1 MGMSLFL
8 SSAFMCLC
16 GNVLLLSVPKVT
28 VNNPDSDKG
37 GGIAI
42 TNKNTYNEKI
52 RRLLHTTTL
61 TRTSTNIKYF
71 PRHKNLKE
79 RLES

>member
-8 SSAFMCLC
+8 SSAFMYLC

-42 TNKNTYNEKI
+42 TNKNTYNEKNKTFTPYYNADEKI
-52 RRLLHTTTL
+52 DLHKIFSKT
-61 TRTSTNIKYF
+61 
-71 PRHKNLKE
+71 
-79 RLES
+79 